1 MIKKEPDHL
10 DYLFP
15 TPPMLLRTP
24 PHGCVT
30 HLLCEEICMIPHEN
44 GHTQFGRAPQL
55 RRGLMACA
63 WVHKNTQ
70 V

>member
-55 RRGLMACA
+55 R
-63 WVHKNTQ
+63 
-70 V
+70 